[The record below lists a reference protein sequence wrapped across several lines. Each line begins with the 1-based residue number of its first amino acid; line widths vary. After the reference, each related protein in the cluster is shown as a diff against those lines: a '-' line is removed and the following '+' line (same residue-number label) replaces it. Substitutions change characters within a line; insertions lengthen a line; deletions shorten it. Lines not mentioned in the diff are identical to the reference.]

1 MSQSALLALLEQQ
14 KPASTAGFCLSE
26 VRGLSAESWR
36 AHTPEGDWLARQQ
49 TREGAQLGGDR
60 RREFRVLRQLSATG
74 LAPQP
79 VGLCGQWLLVE
90 WLDGSVATES
100 QFADLLCNGGLAARL
115 AALHHQ
121 PRYGFP
127 LPLKALLARHW
138 QNMAPARRTP
148 TLLRHLK
155 RWLSQPLPPEF
166 ILAPLHL
173 DVHPGN
179 LVQQAQNWRLI
190 DWEYAA
196 DGDIALELAALF
208 RANTISPER
217 QQRFLAE
224 YCRQWSGLSPQLLS
238 ERVQQWLPWVDFLML
253 MWYEVRWQQ
262 TRQTIFLQAAT
273 PLRLQLGLPW

>member
-1 MSQSALLALLEQQ
+1 MTQSALLALLKRQ

-36 AHTPEGDWLARQQ
+36 VHTPEGDWLARKQS
-49 TREGAQLGGDR
+49 RDVAQLGGDR
-60 RREFRVLRQLSATG
+60 RREFRVLRQLSVCG
-74 LAPQP
+74 LAPKP
-79 VGLCGQWLLVE
+79 IGLCGQWLLVE

-100 QFADLLCNGGLAARL
+100 QFADLVRNGELAARL
-115 AALHHQ
+115 AVLHHQ

-138 QNMAPARRTP
+138 QTMSPDRRVP
-148 TLLRHLK
+148 KLLHHLK
-155 RWLSQPLPPEF
+155 SWLSRPLPPAS

-173 DVHPGN
+173 DVHPDN
-179 LVQQAQNWRLI
+179 LVHHSQNWRLI

-208 RANTISPER
+208 RANALAPER
-217 QQRFLAE
+217 QQRFLAD
-224 YCRQWSGLSPQLLS
+224 YCRQWPGMSPRLLS
-238 ERVQQWLPWVDFLML
+238 VRIQQWLPWVDFLML

-262 TRQTIFLQAAT
+262 TRQTTFLQAAT
-273 PLRLQLGLPW
+273 PLRLKLGLPW